1 MRVEQILSVNLAG
14 TQLLRP
20 SLSGKRRGVISSL
33 DPIVVDTKISTPSQ
47 SLCGGEAINI
57 LPRFHEQEKKTE
69 KH

>member
-14 TQLLRP
+14 TQSLRP

-33 DPIVVDTKISTPSQ
+33 DPILVDTKISTPSQ
-47 SLCGGEAINI
+47 SLCGGKVINMH
-57 LPRFHEQEKKTE
+57 PQFHEQEKKTE